1 MRIILIGFMSSG
13 KSTIGKRLAHKM
25 NMDFIDID
33 EAIESKY
40 KMSISNFFEL
50 FGENKFRELE
60 RIILLES
67 FEHDNTIISTG
78 GGTPC
83 FFDNMQLIN
92 EHGVS
97 VYLKLHPNSIISRLL
112 HTKKQRPLL
121 KNLAADEL
129 ADYVNTQLNNRS
141 YYYQQARFTYEV
153 ENKKPNDIY
162 LLLKHSFE
170 EDGLIFSAIQH

>member
-40 KMSISNFFEL
+40 RMSISNFFEL

-92 EHGVS
+92 KHGIS

-121 KNLAADEL
+121 KNMAADEL
-129 ADYVNTQLNNRS
+129 AEYVKAQIIERA
-141 YYYQQARFTYEV
+141 YYYQQAQFTYEV
-153 ENKKPNDIY
+153 ENKKPNEIY
-162 LLLKHSFE
+162 HLLKHSFNE
-170 EDGLIFSAIQH
+170 NGLIFPAFEH